1 MRIIRVQ
8 NKAYA
13 IGLWWQMSTSEDNLR
28 SQARSANTAI
38 NGNFSRCVLLPK
50 QFGLACACP
59 KSLGVPS
66 LAAALARSRKE
77 ATVLLCH
84 LPMHG
89 CYWVFACKDGLVAAE
104 GDRDFSEENEALAH
118 AESLALMLDVPKV
131 ERVSDVAALLPT
143 RSRAQRLFQSLIPY
157 APVVQLAS
165 PWPKIRRIGYVLA
178 LLLIVFLVRS
188 IDFQNESS
196 DIGKYLEA
204 RKAEIL
210 AHPERFFPRPWLEG
224 PSPEDW
230 GGTCLGGILQ
240 QPTNDLGWDLT
251 NATCTGK
258 TLVYTWK
265 FSSAASF
272 LHLPKGATLLTPT
285 QASATHTLPDMP
297 QAKPRSLLAKDLV
310 ARTLY
315 ELSRVLGL
323 HLNLTW
329 KDKEKRDVREGSLVV
344 HLVAPWYT
352 AVFSFDNLPSMTV
365 LDHELYKALGS
376 IPGLVLTELSFA
388 NGQWKIT
395 GLCHAN

>member
-143 RSRAQRLFQSLIPY
+143 RSRAQRLFQSLVPY

-178 LLLIVFLVRS
+178 LLLIVLLVRS
-188 IDFQNESS
+188 IDFQDESS
-196 DIGKYLEA
+196 DIGNTLKHA
-204 RKAEIL
+204 KQKFWRIL
-210 AHPERFFPRPWLEG
+210 
-224 PSPEDW
+224 S
-230 GGTCLGGILQ
+230 
-240 QPTNDLGWDLT
+240 
-251 NATCTGK
+251 
-258 TLVYTWK
+258 V
-265 FSSAASF
+265 SF
-272 LHLPKGATLLTPT
+272 QG
-285 QASATHTLPDMP
+285 
-297 QAKPRSLLAKDLV
+297 
-310 ARTLY
+310 
-315 ELSRVLGL
+315 
-323 HLNLTW
+323 
-329 KDKEKRDVREGSLVV
+329 
-344 HLVAPWYT
+344 
-352 AVFSFDNLPSMTV
+352 
-365 LDHELYKALGS
+365 
-376 IPGLVLTELSFA
+376 PGLRDHRP
-388 NGQWKIT
+388 KT
-395 GLCHAN
+395 GAGPALAVSYNSRPMIWAGI